1 MTTLLTQTDG
11 SKPGPFRRLY
21 GGPPELRDEMV
32 DAEGGLRPHWQTFVS
47 ALDELGV
54 PEVTRR
60 WDEARQL
67 IREHG
72 VTYNV
77 YGDPRGLGRPWVLDP
92 IPLLISAADSDALEA
107 GLVQRARLLELVLA
121 DLYGA
126 QTLLHSGLLPPELVF
141 DHPGFLRSCHVV
153 HPSGGRFL
161 HLYAANLGRTPD
173 GRVWI
178 LGDRTQAPSGAGYV
192 LENRLVLSRMLPD
205 VFRDCQVQRLARF
218 FLTVRETLREIA
230 PHHRDNPRV
239 VLLTP
244 GPYNETYFEHAFL
257 AKYLGYTLV
266 EGGDLTVRGDRVFL
280 KLLGG
285 LQPVDVIL
293 RRLDDDFC
301 DPLQLKRDSFLG
313 APGLVQAVRAG
324 NVAVANPLGSGL
336 VETPALM
343 AFLPTL
349 CQRLLGEPLKLPS
362 VPSWWCGD
370 ATAREHVLANLR
382 RLVIKPSFPSS
393 GVEPIFG
400 AKLSHEQL
408 RTVTDRIRARP
419 RDFVGQEQLELS
431 TAPVLADGHLLPR
444 RFVFRA
450 FLAAAGDSF
459 VVMPGGLTRT
469 AAGPDSLVVSMQ
481 QGGGS
486 KDTWVLSAGPVSSFS
501 LLPPFGGPLALSRGG
516 GDLPSRAADNLH
528 WLGRYVERAEGCVRL
543 LRGILVR
550 LTEKSGLAEVPELPA
565 LLRALTHQ
573 TMTYPGFAG
582 PGAEARLAGP
592 DHELLSIAYNGSRPG
607 SLQWTLDSLQRVS
620 RTVRDRISS
629 DTWRVLN
636 RLKLAGRPRLPDATS
651 EMTARTAIFNQDTDL
666 ADEPGETAGTLSDLL
681 ESIEDLVISLTAFSG
696 LAMESMTRGQGW
708 RFLELGRQLE
718 RAAHT
723 INLLKSTLTKVS
735 GGEGPLL
742 EALLEIAESSM
753 TYRRRYLSS
762 VQAAPVLDLLL
773 ADETN
778 PRSLAFQLVAVADHV
793 EHLSHDDAHP
803 QAPNER
809 QVALAALT
817 DLRQADINAL
827 ARATDEGLRPELAE
841 LLTRLGKQIPLLS
854 DKITQN
860 YLTHV
865 QASQQL
871 AALKNGGL
879 P

>member
-1 MTTLLTQTDG
+1 MTTFLTKLDG
-11 SKPGPFRRLY
+11 SKAGAFRRLY
-21 GGPPELRDEMV
+21 DGPPQLGDEMV
-32 DAEGGLRPHWQTFVS
+32 DPEGDLRPVWRTFLH
-47 ALDELGV
+47 ALDELGL

-60 WDEARQL
+60 WEDARQL

-92 IPLLISAADSDALEA
+92 IPLLISAEDSDALQA
-107 GLVQRARLLELVLA
+107 GLVQRARLLELILA
-121 DLYGA
+121 DLYGP
-126 QTLLHSGLLPPELVF
+126 QMLLHSGLVPPELVF
-141 DHPGFLRSCHVV
+141 AHPGFLRPCHGVY
-153 HPSGGRFL
+153 PSAGRFL
-161 HLYAANLGRTPD
+161 HFYAANLGRTPD
-173 GRVWI
+173 GRIWV
-178 LGDRTQAPSGAGYV
+178 LGDRTQAPSGAGYA

-205 VFRDCQVQRLARF
+205 VFRDCQVQRLAQF

-230 PHHRDNPRV
+230 PHHRHNPRV

-257 AKYLGYTLV
+257 AQYLGYTLV

-301 DPLQLKRDSFLG
+301 DPLQLRRDSFLG

-343 AFLPTL
+343 AFLPKL
-349 CQRLLGEPLKLPS
+349 CMQLLDEPLKMPS
-362 VPSWWCGD
+362 VSSWWCGD
-370 ATAREHVLANLR
+370 PTARDHVLTNLR
-382 RLVIKPSFPSS
+382 RLVIKPSFPSW

-400 AKLSHEQL
+400 EKLSRDQIQTL
-408 RTVTDRIRARP
+408 ADRIRARP
-419 RDFVGQEQLELS
+419 RDYVGQEQLDLS
-431 TAPVLADGHLLPR
+431 TAPVLADGSLRPR

-450 FLAAAGDSF
+450 FLAAARDSF

-469 AAGPDSLVVSMQ
+469 AAEPDSLVVSMQ

-486 KDTWVLSAGPVSSFS
+486 KDTWFLSAGPVSPFS
-501 LLPPFGGPLALSRGG
+501 LLPVPGGPMELSRGG

-528 WLGRYVERAEGCVRL
+528 WLGRYVERAEGYVRL

-550 LTEKSGLAEVPELPA
+550 LTEKSGLADAPELPA
-565 LLRALTHQ
+565 LLRALTHL
-573 TMTYPGFAG
+573 TMTYPAFVGA
-582 PGAEARLAGP
+582 GAEARLADP
-592 DHELLSIAYNGSRPG
+592 EKELLSIVYDGARPG
-607 SLQWTLDSLQRVS
+607 SLQWTLDALQRVS

-636 RLKLAGRPRLPDATS
+636 RLKLREVEARAAESSAEAAALS
-651 EMTARTAIFNQDTDL
+651 E
-666 ADEPGETAGTLSDLL
+666 EPSETAATLSDLL
-681 ESIEDLVISLTAFSG
+681 ESLEDLVISLTAFSG
-696 LAMESMTRGQGW
+696 LATENMTRGPGW
-708 RFLELGRQLE
+708 RFLELGRRLE

-723 INLLKSTLTKVS
+723 ISLLNSTLTKVS

-778 PRSLAFQLVAVADHV
+778 PRSLAFQLVALTRHVDH
-793 EHLSHDDAHP
+793 LPHDDSQPHSGTE
-803 QAPNER
+803 Q
-809 QVALAALT
+809 QVAKAALT
-817 DLRQADINAL
+817 DLRLANINGL
-827 ARATDEGLRPELAE
+827 AVATDEGERQNLDE
-841 LLTRLGKQIPLLS
+841 LLTRLGQQIPLLS

-865 QASQQL
+865 QASRQL
-871 AALKNGGL
+871 AILENGGL